1 MHIVTSLSRL
11 PVHLVEQ
18 LASNLVSTIPLQS
31 EYDMDHC

>member
-1 MHIVTSLSRL
+1 MHIVTSLSSL
-11 PVHLVEQ
+11 PVHLVE